1 MGNLSSITI
10 SIKIDLE
17 KVNIIFYDKKGKPV
31 EYEGIETISMDTV
44 IDNTQASFIRGSAIN
59 PFSVDLNMENG
70 NQIINADGQYFKEI
84 TILKPESLV
93 PENIKKK
100 VIIGGIEGTFAGD
113 EVEKTAQLD
122 YSDYTPA
129 YNSDEF
135 SAFKTAENENKIIR
149 VMYEPTVFDT
159 EKYLEYY
166 KCIFSNGTYDL
177 IKIDN
182 ISVPS
187 KNEYAIEAD
196 KDTVLTKV
204 IIPKHPNLKPE
215 YIKKNID
222 IQGVTGSF
230 IGNSYEYTA
239 SALDFS
245 KGNSELLPVE
255 DYLFNKII
263 IPPPNN
269 LIASNIKEGVSIAGI
284 VGTYKLNGL
293 PKLKAPSSISNL
305 NSLTSNNTSGYLTVT
320 SPTSNGYFA
329 TECQLYAEQET
340 PGENGETI
348 INDVLVATKKITSGY
363 TFTFYASD
371 WLVDSWPKTSTL
383 KAQLL
388 GNQFNTSDK
397 FVNSSLTVPMENITQ
412 DGIGLTQIIKNIQN
426 VNLSNSLPDKV
437 YWGQQ
442 LSTTVTPKSGYYLP
456 KKINV
461 SNDPESTI
469 FPITGTGV
477 TTYNNKTGALS
488 IKYNR
493 INVEPMTQYLDYI
506 NIEIIG
512 SDKPWLEDFVTD
524 SITLNESQL
533 TIPRPDLAATR
544 ADIKLNNTLIKSI
557 NYPIHSIKTLTN
569 RGSSYTSVTTS
580 TNNTITTYTCKNN
593 GNYYGYCVYR
603 YTFTCSQPTEAKI
616 IYSQYNYTTYNCG
629 YISKLDTAFTVGY
642 GTESSSNCL
651 FYGSNSSSTTTAQT
665 TKTITIPAGTHT
677 IDFKWRGYYP
687 YTSYYF
693 TFAVDFPESQGAS
706 VKVDLLDIEQLKPS
720 GDYVLSITAEA
731 NGYIGTDPV
740 TMNYTRIAT
749 SVENET
755 LIDESASIDGETFI
769 TNYAT
774 VNEETL
780 VYDT

>member
-1 MGNLSSITI
+1 
-10 SIKIDLE
+10 
-17 KVNIIFYDKKGKPV
+17 
-31 EYEGIETISMDTV
+31 MDTV

-70 NQIINADGQYFKEI
+70 NQIINANGQYFKEI

-100 VIIGGIEGTFAGD
+100 IIIGGIEGTFAGD
-113 EVEKTAQLD
+113 EVEKITQLD

-135 SAFKTAENENKIIR
+135 SAFKTAENENKIVR
-149 VMYEPTVFDT
+149 VMYEPTSLFAT

-166 KCIFSNGTYDL
+166 KCVFSNDTYDL

-187 KNEYAIEAD
+187 KNECTIEAD

-245 KGNSELLPVE
+245 KGNSELLPKE
-255 DYLFNKII
+255 DLLFNKVI

-269 LIASNIKEGVSIAGI
+269 LIASNIKDGVVIAGI
-284 VGTYKLNGL
+284 VGTYKLDGL
-293 PKLKAPSSISNL
+293 PKLNAPSAISNL

-348 INDVLVATKKITSGY
+348 INDILVATKKITSGN

-388 GNQFNTSDK
+388 GNQFNTSNK
-397 FVNSSLTVPMENITQ
+397 LVNSSLNIPSDSFGTQ
-412 DGIGLTQIIKNIQN
+412 EGIGLTQIIKNIQN
-426 VNLSNSLPDKV
+426 VNLSNSLPNKV

-442 LSTTVTPKSGYYLP
+442 LSTTITPKSGYYLP

-461 SNDPESTI
+461 SNDPESTLL
-469 FPITGTGV
+469 PITGTGV
-477 TTYNNKTGALS
+477 TTYNNKTGTLL

-493 INVEPMTQYLDYI
+493 LNVEPMTQYLDYI

-544 ADIKLNNTLIKSI
+544 ADIKLNDILIKSI
-557 NYPIHSIKTLTN
+557 NYPIHSTKTLTN

-580 TNNTITTYTCKNN
+580 VNNSITTYTFKNN

-603 YTFTCSQPTEAKI
+603 YTFTCSQPTTAKI
-616 IYSQYNYTTYNCG
+616 TYSQYNYSTYNCG
-629 YISKLDTAFTVGY
+629 YISNLDKTFTVGY

-651 FYGSNSSSTTTAQT
+651 FYGSNSSSTTTPQT
-665 TKTITIPAGTHT
+665 TKTITIPVGTHT

-706 VKVDLLDIEQLKPS
+706 VTVDLLDIEQLKPS
-720 GDYVLSITAEA
+720 GDYLLSVTAEA
-731 NGYIGTDPV
+731 DGYIGTDPV
-740 TMNYTRIAT
+740 VINYTRIGA

-755 LIDESASIDGETFI
+755 LIDDTANINEETFI
-769 TNYAT
+769 ANYAT
-774 VNEETL
+774 VDNETL
-780 VYDT
+780 IYNI